1 MSLNGVIAISR
12 KLFDPDDAFFGG
24 EPFTRREA
32 WQWLIAMAAWKP
44 KRVRVHT
51 GRGET
56 YLDLER
62 GQLSYSRAYLCEAWG
77 WSSEKVVRTFL
88 NRLETDGRIGQ
99 SSGQQKGQTQSVIT
113 ICKYND
119 YQFGDTDE
127 GNPSDQ
133 QKGNASDNQKATKG
147 PEYEEGIRKKKKSN
161 ARERAG
167 EPSGFENWYATYPR
181 KKAPKDAAR
190 AYAKAITSGEIT
202 EAALLARTEAFAAS
216 WSGKTKEQRQ
226 FIPYPASW
234 LNAGSY
240 ADEPEGQSESL
251 APAARDPATFTA
263 IDWQRRLDHH
273 RRTGE
278 WGQHWGPKLGE
289 ADCLVP
295 VELLQERIAHH
306 DPPNF
311 SGASK

>member
-12 KLFDPDDAFFGG
+12 KLFDPEDAFFGG

-32 WQWLIAMAAWKP
+32 WQWMIAMAAWKA
-44 KRVRVHT
+44 KRIRVHP

-56 YLDLER
+56 FVDLQR

-77 WSSEKVVRTFL
+77 WTSEKVVRTFL
-88 NRLETDGRIGQ
+88 NRLEMDGRIGQ

-113 ICKYND
+113 ICKYD
-119 YQFGDTDE
+119 EYQFGEADA
-127 GNPSDQ
+127 
-133 QKGNASDNQKATKG
+133 GNASGQHSGNPLGNQKATKG

-167 EPSGFENWYATYPR
+167 EPEGFQEWYATYPR
-181 KKAPKDAAR
+181 KNAPKDAAR
-190 AYAKAITSGEIT
+190 AYAKVIASGEIT
-202 EAALLARTEAFAAS
+202 HAELLARTKAFAAS
-216 WSGKTKEQRQ
+216 WSGKTREQRQ

-240 ADEPEGQSESL
+240 ADELDSASDPSRT
-251 APAARDPATFTA
+251 APAPKDPANFTA

-273 RRTGE
+273 KRTGE
-278 WGQHWGPKLGE
+278 WGGHWGPGLGE
-289 ADCLVP
+289 DGCLVP
-295 VELLQERIAHH
+295 VELLGDQNAHH
-306 DPPNF
+306 DPPSFNR
-311 SGASK
+311 G